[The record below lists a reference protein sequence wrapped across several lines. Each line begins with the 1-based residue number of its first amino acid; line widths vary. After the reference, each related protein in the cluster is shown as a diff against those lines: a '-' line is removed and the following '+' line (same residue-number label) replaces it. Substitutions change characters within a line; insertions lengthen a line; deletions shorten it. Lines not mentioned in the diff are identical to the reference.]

1 MLLAHAD
8 KRHLLAPGDQARIF
22 TKNGIVLATVLV
34 GGMVSATWRL
44 DGNVVTVTPLRRL
57 SKKDITAIT
66 VEGRRVL
73 AFAAP
78 GVAGAE
84 VVVSPVPAA

>member
-1 MLLAHAD
+1 MVATTVATTTIDYRNELA
-8 KRHLLAPGDQARIF
+8 F
-22 TKNGIVLATVLV
+22 
-34 GGMVSATWRL
+34 SATWRL